1 MVHSDV
7 YLTKYVVS
15 IAPFSIHL
23 PALIAVNIFR
33 KLLFFAY
40 FRFFNFSSVF
50 PGGSADPICMYVAYG
65 MYVCVLDHSVYPGLD
80 AVYNC

>member
-7 YLTKYVVS
+7 YLNKYVVS

-23 PALIAVNIFR
+23 PALIALNIFR

-50 PGGSADPICMYVAYG
+50 PGGQLTPFACTYG
-65 MYVCVLDHSVYPGLD
+65 MYVCVLDHPVYPGLD